1 MASEEG
7 FGEEEPVARTS
18 LVGGRRVRDR
28 GKGEGTGKETNVK
41 EEEVDGEKSVG
52 GEARKEE
59 EEEPGDARAR
69 KAGGGVEREEGH
81 HYSVPEMTVPGFLYT
96 RPRGRC
102 TPQFW
107 SSRREAWPRMVPE
120 MASVS
125 KVFGSLALE
134 RYRWD
139 LTLLEAT
146 ERNDDGTNAFSHLL
160 KQSTAALL
168 NSYSRTGF
176 PYTPWEVK
184 TLFIQSLVSVQA
196 AAHQANLF
204 SQANNNIASC
214 V

>member
-1 MASEEG
+1 MRGS
-7 FGEEEPVARTS
+7 PIVCCTS
-18 LVGGRRVRDR
+18 RSRGGGGLLFLLFWVIFLVGGSGAVAP
-28 GKGEGTGKETNVK
+28 
-41 EEEVDGEKSVG
+41 SSSS
-52 GEARKEE
+52 AFSSA
-59 EEEPGDARAR
+59 GDARAR
-69 KAGGGVEREEGH
+69 RAGGGVEREEGH